1 MFLDRFGIELRNPA
15 LSAGLV
21 ISLAAGAA
29 GIFTVTTSTASPEVN
44 RVAKAD
50 RGAMVERDLSSL
62 IFDAQPVAG
71 SRSHKLIHEPEY
83 LDPSR
88 RTMTEQIL
96 PPRKPRE
103 ERQPLK
109 GCESGLSPDI
119 APSALLAP
127 SRCIA
132 ERETKTKFAS
142 LR

>member
-21 ISLAAGAA
+21 VSLAAGAA

-44 RVAKAD
+44 RAAKTD
-50 RGAMVERDLSSL
+50 RAMVERDLSSL

-71 SRSHKLIHEPEY
+71 SRRLTHEPEN

-96 PPRKPRE
+96 PSREPQE
-103 ERQPLK
+103 ERRPLK
-109 GCESGLSPDI
+109 GCESGLSLDI
-119 APSALLAP
+119 APSAPIAP
-127 SRCIA
+127 SRCVT